1 LIDIKDRREP
11 PVAECERTASRM
23 GCVES
28 TSELIVDARGLEP
41 PEPMDKAL
49 AGLASLAPGQRMR
62 FKIHREP
69 YPLYRI
75 LQQNDYAWQV
85 TQDADGNFE
94 ILIWEK
100 GQRVP

>member
-1 LIDIKDRREP
+1 VDY
-11 PVAECERTASRM
+11 
-23 GCVES
+23 VEN

-49 AGLASLAPGQRMR
+49 AGLASLVRGQRMR

-75 LQQNDYAWQV
+75 LQQNDYAWEV
-85 TQDADGNFE
+85 GKDAEGSFE

-100 GQRVP
+100 

>member
-1 LIDIKDRREP
+1 MENTND
-11 PVAECERTASRM
+11 
-23 GCVES
+23 
-28 TSELIVDARGLEP
+28 LIVDARGLEP
-41 PEPMDKAL
+41 PEPMDRAL
-49 AGLASLAPGQRMR
+49 AGLASLGAGQRMR

-85 TQDADGNFE
+85 SKDADGSFE

-100 GQRVP
+100 